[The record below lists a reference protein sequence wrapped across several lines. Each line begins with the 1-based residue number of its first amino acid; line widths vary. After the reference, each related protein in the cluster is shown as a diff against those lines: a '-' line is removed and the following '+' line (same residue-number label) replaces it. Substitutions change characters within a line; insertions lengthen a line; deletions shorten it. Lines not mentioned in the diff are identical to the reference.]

1 MQQHLILIGM
11 LAGGL
16 GLFMLAVGMMTDG
29 LKSAAGQA
37 LRDILARWTRTPAHG
52 IFTGLAITAIV
63 QSSSAVTV
71 ATIGF
76 VNAGIISMRRALGV
90 VYGSNLG
97 TTMTGWLVA
106 VVGFKLNI
114 ESFALPLIGL
124 GMLLRLTGGES
135 KRAPLG
141 LALVGFGL
149 FFIGVDVLKDA
160 FDGLVLA
167 IDFNKFTVEGWR
179 GILMYVAIGF
189 LITVLTQS
197 SSAAIAITLTAAS
210 GGVLGLYA
218 AAAMVIGANVGTT
231 STAAIAVIGATAN
244 AKRVAS
250 AHIIFNVGAGL
261 LALLILPVLFWVV
274 ESSTNLLGLES
285 IPAVT
290 LALFHTVFNLV
301 GVLLMLPFN
310 NRLADFL
317 EKRFITQEEVES
329 RPQYLDK
336 TVLVTPVLAVNAL
349 VLELNRL
356 VAVIKRMGIQV
367 MAEHPNNLQAVSH
380 DERVVNQLSA
390 AVSSF
395 IAQIE
400 RAELSEE
407 IAQELAKILRAD
419 QHLLAASEQ
428 ALALAKNP
436 QLSTDISDASV
447 KIGMQQFNQLVYHFI
462 DQADLSSPQFSLL
475 SAHQQLQQIEQC
487 YGDIKGVLLL
497 AGVEL
502 RLKID
507 DVIALIEINSD
518 KRHMCVQLIKALS
531 LLSNVV
537 VDVDSEG
544 YTQPDV
550 AEDSGQAN
558 TEQPLATVTNKS
570 ITEP

>member
-1 MQQHLILIGM
+1 MQHYLLIIGM

-29 LKSAAGQA
+29 LQAAAGQS
-37 LRDILARWTRTPAHG
+37 LRDILARWTRTPVHG

-114 ESFALPLIGL
+114 DAFALPIIGV

-149 FFIGVDVLKDA
+149 FFLGIDVLKDA
-160 FDGLVLA
+160 FDGLVST
-167 IDFNKFTVEGWR
+167 IDFNQLTVQ
-179 GILMYVAIGF
+179 GISGVLLYVAIGF

-197 SSAAIAITLTAAS
+197 SSAAIAITLTAAT

-250 AHIIFNVGAGL
+250 AHIIFNVGAGVV
-261 LALLILPVLFWVV
+261 ALLILPLLFWLVQ
-274 ESSTNLLGLES
+274 SSSDILGLES

-290 LALFHTVFNLV
+290 LALFHTVFNIV
-301 GVLLMLPFN
+301 GVLLILPVN

-317 EKRFITQEEVES
+317 EKRFVTQEEVES
-329 RPQYLDK
+329 RPQHLDK
-336 TVLVTPVLAVNAL
+336 TILVTPVLAINAL
-349 VLELNRL
+349 VLELSR
-356 VAVIKRMGIQV
+356 VITVIKRMGLKV
-367 MAEHPNNLQAVSH
+367 MAEQPINLHTVSH

-390 AVSSF
+390 AASSF
-395 IAQIE
+395 ISQIE
-400 RAELSEE
+400 RAELSKE
-407 IAQELAKILRAD
+407 IAQQLAKILRAD
-419 QHLLAASEQ
+419 QHLLAASDQ
-428 ALALAKNP
+428 ALALATHH
-436 QLSTDISDASV
+436 QLVTAITDTSV
-447 KIGMQQFNQLVYHFI
+447 KEGLRQFNLLAYRFI
-462 DQADLSSPQFSLL
+462 ECADFSSPQFSL
-475 SAHQQLQQIEQC
+475 SICQQQLLHIEQS
-487 YGDIKGVLLL
+487 YDEVKALLLL
-497 AGVEL
+497 AGVEN
-502 RLKID
+502 RLKINVVIELI
-507 DVIALIEINSD
+507 DVNSD
-518 KRHMCVQLIKALS
+518 KRHMCIQLIKALT
-531 LLSNVV
+531 LLNNILL
-537 VDVDSEG
+537 DVDSIENG
-544 YTQPDV
+544 DTAGV
-550 AEDSGQAN
+550 STVIDSQQAQASN
-558 TEQPLATVTNKS
+558 NEAV
-570 ITEP
+570 